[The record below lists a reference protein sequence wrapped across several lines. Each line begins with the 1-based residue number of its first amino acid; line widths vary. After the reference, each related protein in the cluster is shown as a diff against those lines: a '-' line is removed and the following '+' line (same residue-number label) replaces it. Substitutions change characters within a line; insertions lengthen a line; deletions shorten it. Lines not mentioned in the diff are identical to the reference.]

1 MWINLGTVESG
12 TAKDKT
18 RSDGYRNT
26 MQTDFQTWQELLYV
40 ARAPR
45 SRGVVSLSGN
55 DAGNVDIVGTCYH

>member
-26 MQTDFQTWQELLYV
+26 MQTDLFPDVAGVTIRGKGSQEQ
-40 ARAPR
+40 
-45 SRGVVSLSGN
+45 LSGN